1 MAHHDKH
8 RLLANNMKKFAPVII
23 LFVLGGIAFLVLR
36 NPPQAQRR
44 EPPSGPQMTVDVMTV
59 SRQPYHVKL
68 QSYGTVQPRTQSMLV
83 AQVSG
88 EITAINDS
96 FREGGFFEKGD
107 ELLTIDQRDYLA
119 DVKIAEASLMDAK
132 QLQALQKARAVQA
145 LEDWNRL
152 GNKGEAPDLVLRKP
166 QLLAAES
173 RVISSESALDKANFE
188 LERTVIVAPY
198 AGRVMDKMVDIGQV
212 VNSNSQLAEVY
223 AVDFVEIRLPLR
235 NRDLSFIDL
244 PEDYRF
250 EHEDK
255 NVGPLVT
262 IYSELAGGSEWQG
275 RVVRTESAID
285 DRARQLHVVAQID
298 DPFGIQARGKT
309 PLKIGQYVTAELAG
323 KQIDHALV
331 IPNRA
336 IYQGSYVYVVVDGVL
351 QRRDISI
358 AWQNKQEAI
367 IDGGLAEGDRLVLTS
382 LGQVTSGIR
391 VTISKRSFQ
400 ADHAAALDDS
410 PDALKGKM

>member
-96 FREGGFFEKGD
+96 LREGGFFEKGD

-173 RVISSESALDKANFE
+173 RVISSESALDKAKLE
-188 LERTVIVAPY
+188 LERTSIVAPY

-250 EHEDK
+250 ENKDK
-255 NVGPLVT
+255 NVSPLVT

-285 DRARQLHVVAQID
+285 DSARQLHVVAQID

-309 PLKIGQYVTAELAG
+309 PLKIGQYVTAELMG
-323 KQIDHALV
+323 RQLDDALV

-336 IYQGSYVYVVVDGVL
+336 IYQGSYVYVVVDDVL
-351 QRRDISI
+351 QRRDINI
-358 AWQNKQEAI
+358 AWQNQQEAI
-367 IDGGLAEGDRLVLTS
+367 IDDGLAEGDMLVLTS

>member
-8 RLLANNMKKFAPVII
+8 RLLANNMKKFAPIII
-23 LFVLGGIAFLVLR
+23 LFVLGGIAFLILR

-173 RVISSESALDKANFE
+173 RVISSESALDKAKLE
-188 LERTVIVAPY
+188 LERTSIVAPY

-250 EHEDK
+250 ENKDK
-255 NVGPLVT
+255 NVSPLVT

-285 DRARQLHVVAQID
+285 DSARQLHVVAQID

-309 PLKIGQYVTAELAG
+309 PLK
-323 KQIDHALV
+323 
-331 IPNRA
+331 NRA
-336 IYQGSYVYVVVDGVL
+336 VC
-351 QRRDISI
+351 
-358 AWQNKQEAI
+358 
-367 IDGGLAEGDRLVLTS
+367 DR
-382 LGQVTSGIR
+382 
-391 VTISKRSFQ
+391 
-400 ADHAAALDDS
+400 
-410 PDALKGKM
+410 